1 MGSTK
6 TIAKGCHDMFDM
18 EMQISLSAGMPL
30 LTALEVL
37 DEARESSDGASLL
50 KLQICG
56 FNMPKDPF
64 NVSRLFSLF
73 SVLNLIKL

>member
-1 MGSTK
+1 
-6 TIAKGCHDMFDM
+6 M

-64 NVSRLFSLF
+64 NVSRQL
-73 SVLNLIKL
+73 KLYGQKCV